1 MEFFAF
7 RINKIKILK
16 NREWGKGEVKLLSFV
31 TGKDVNLPPLDDLQ
45 RTTDT
50 SKKKRLIKAA
60 TQSVLSAKVLMRID
74 NIQDGHK
81 MTFGDTG
88 YALYTTDNIP
98 VSFNWSLLAFE
109 LDEDINAIGQQIDD
123 VVNKPEFDGF
133 IDNVLTLTAA
143 AANPAAAAG
152 VAIAKFVFG
161 VVTKAMI
168 KKVDDQIGIVYQSF
182 NRFEHYPHGE
192 RKKDDVP
199 DLSNNMF
206 VDYSIFGTTY

>member
-60 TQSVLSAKVLMRID
+60 TQSVLSAKVFMRID